1 MIINIGSVIQ
11 NIHCHKP
18 VYPCEQ
24 RFAKKTRSDILLMIE
39 IAVFDHKH
47 QYYYMYKI
55 TIKRDCGRTVNRVVL
70 TTRLSAG
77 TEHMDVHRRVNVL
90 HDWSDIAASYF
101 ITRED
106 GALLPVSPK
115 QGSITQGQSKRVGQN
130 LLPRHYLPMV
140 FAIIITAGNVL
151 DFGISP
157 VDFVVCIVDGQTIG
171 PMNIFVNYNGPSL
184 SIAIHT
190 CTLYLWH
197 FAPVRPKHPSKKH
210 KMRLLKIVT

>member
-24 RFAKKTRSDILLMIE
+24 RFAKKTRSDNLLMIE
-39 IAVFDHKH
+39 IAVFDQKH
-47 QYYYMYKI
+47 QYYYKI

-90 HDWSDIAASYF
+90 HDGSDIAAGDF
-101 ITRED
+101 ITGED
-106 GALLPVSPK
+106 GALLPVCPK

-140 FAIIITAGNVL
+140 FAVIITAGNVL

-190 CTLYLWH
+190 CTLDLWH
-197 FAPVRPKHPSKKH
+197 FAPVRPKHPSKKC
-210 KMRLLKIVT
+210 KMWLLKIVT